1 MKVMDR
7 LKHAWDAFRNR
18 DPTGYYNIGPQS
30 YGNPNATYLRT
41 GREGSI
47 VTSIYN
53 RIALD
58 VAAISLKHV
67 RVDENG
73 RFVEEIND
81 DLNKCLT
88 IESNRDQTPRAF
100 IQDCVLSMFEW
111 GDIAI
116 FPETADLDPTKT
128 GSYSIYNMRKGKVTG
143 WHPEYV
149 EIEAFNPNTMLQDR
163 IVLPKKIVLL
173 IQNPFYSVMN
183 APNSMLQRLINKL
196 ALLDVLDNKT
206 ASGKMDLIVK
216 LPYTV
221 KTPAGLARAEQRR
234 KDIEAQLVDS
244 KYGIAY
250 VDATEQITQL
260 NRPIENNLLT
270 QIEYLQANVYSQL
283 GMTQEIFDGTADE
296 ATNLNYNNRT
306 IEPIAA
312 AIVNEMKRKWLTK
325 TARSQGQSIMY
336 FNDPFKLVPVANLAE
351 IADKL
356 IRNQILTPNE
366 FRGIIGYKPADDPK
380 ADELNNP
387 NIADAKQDPRGP
399 VASEE
404 KTDDA
409 PMGKE
414 E

>member
-1 MKVMDR
+1 MKLMDR

-18 DPTGYYNIGPQS
+18 DPTSMTNLGPQS

-41 GREGSI
+41 GKEGSI
-47 VTSIYN
+47 VSSIYN

-58 VAAISLKHV
+58 AAAISLRHV
-67 RVDENG
+67 RLNEEG
-73 RFVEEIND
+73 RFMEIVED
-81 DLNKCLT
+81 DLNDCLD
-88 IESNRDQTPRAF
+88 ISANRDQTPRAF
-100 IQDCVLSMFEW
+100 IQDVVLSMIEW
-111 GDIAI
+111 GNVAI
-116 FPETADLDPTKT
+116 FPEKADLDPIKT
-128 GSYSIYNMRKGKVTG
+128 GSYSIYSIRKGKVVG
-143 WHPEYV
+143 WYPEYV

-163 IVLPKKIVLL
+163 IILPKSVVLL

-183 APNSMLQRLINKL
+183 APNSMLQRLISKL

-206 ASGKMDLIVK
+206 ASGKMDLIVQ

-221 KTPAGLARAEQRR
+221 KSATGLARAEQRR
-234 KDIEAQLVDS
+234 KSIEAQLVDS

-250 VDATEQITQL
+250 IDATERITQL

-296 ATNLNYNNRT
+296 ATNLNYTNRT
-306 IEPIAA
+306 IEPIVA
-312 AIVNEMKRKWLTK
+312 AIANEMRRKWFTK
-325 TARSQGQSIMY
+325 TARSRGHSIMY

-366 FRGIIGYKPADDPK
+366 FRGIIGYKPSDDPK

-387 NIADAKQDPRGP
+387 NIADSKEQEAARKT
-399 VASEE
+399 

-409 PMGKE
+409 PVGGE

>member
-1 MKVMDR
+1 MKLFDR

-18 DPTGYYNIGPQS
+18 DPTSMTNLGPQS

-58 VAAISLKHV
+58 AAAISLRHV
-67 RVDENG
+67 RLNEEG
-73 RFVEEIND
+73 RFMEVVDD
-81 DLNKCLT
+81 DLNDCLD
-88 IESNRDQTPRAF
+88 ISANRDQTPRAF
-100 IQDCVLSMFEW
+100 FQDCVLSMFEW
-111 GDIAI
+111 GNIAI
-116 FPETADLDPTKT
+116 FPESADLDPTKT
-128 GSYSIYNMRKGKVTG
+128 GSYSIWSMRKGKVVG

-149 EIEAFNPNTMLQDR
+149 EIETFDPNTMLQTR
-163 IVLPKKIVLL
+163 IVLPKSIVLL

-183 APNSMLQRLINKL
+183 APNSMLQRLISKL

-206 ASGKMDLIVK
+206 ASGKMDLIIQ

-221 KTPAGLARAEQRR
+221 KSEAGLKRAEERR
-234 KDIEAQLVDS
+234 KTIEAQLVDS

-250 VDATEQITQL
+250 VDATERITQL

-270 QIEYLQANVYSQL
+270 QIEYLQANVFSQL

-296 ATNLNYNNRT
+296 ATNLNYTNRT
-306 IEPIAA
+306 IEPIVA
-312 AIVNEMKRKWLTK
+312 AIANEMRRKWFTK
-325 TARSQGQSIMY
+325 TARSRGHSIMY

-366 FRGIIGYKPADDPK
+366 FRGIIGYRPSDDPK

-387 NIADAKQDPRGP
+387 NIADSKEQEAARKTGTDAAPAGG
-399 VASEE
+399 EE
-404 KTDDA
+404 
-409 PMGKE
+409 
-414 E
+414 